1 MQAHR
6 HSPARPLLVVL
17 VALAAVTGACT
28 SGPAAQ
34 TTTPTKPITTPTVP
48 TMTPAMPAATGAP
61 EPTPISTAIP
71 DPSGPLA
78 PVSPVPGDG
87 TSVPQGILDAV
98 LADAAART
106 GAAVADITVVEATS
120 VTWPNGALG
129 CPQPGMMYTDMIVPG
144 YHVIVEA
151 GGRQLDYRFGMN
163 GAPLLCENPPP
174 MG

>member
-6 HSPARPLLVVL
+6 HFPARHLLVAL

-28 SGPAAQ
+28 SGPAAP
-34 TTTPTKPITTPTVP
+34 TTTPTMPTTTPT
-48 TMTPAMPAATGAP
+48 MPAVTGAP
-61 EPTPISTAIP
+61 EPTPISTVIP
-71 DPSGPLA
+71 NPSGPLA
-78 PVSPVPGDG
+78 PVTPVPGDG

-106 GAAVADITVVEATS
+106 GVAVADIAVVGAAA

-144 YHVIVEA
+144 YHVVVEA
-151 GGRQLDYRFGMN
+151 GGKQLDYRFGIK
-163 GAPLLCENPPP
+163 GAPLPCENPPP

>member
-6 HSPARPLLVVL
+6 HFPARHLLVAL

-28 SGPAAQ
+28 SGPAAP
-34 TTTPTKPITTPTVP
+34 TTTPTMPTTTPTMP
-48 TMTPAMPAATGAP
+48 TTTGAP
-61 EPTPISTAIP
+61 EPAPISTVIP

-78 PVSPVPGDG
+78 PVTPVPGDG

-106 GAAVADITVVEATS
+106 GVAVADIAVVGAAA

-151 GGRQLDYRFGMN
+151 GGRRLDYRFGMN
-163 GAPLLCENPPP
+163 VAPSLCENPPP